1 MPTTIKH
8 LIQEFD
14 LPSIQKVSWKERIP
28 TQDEG
33 IYIVSLSDDP
43 NSNNGILDT
52 IPISK
57 DIIEDWIE
65 KVGGFEIDKIHT
77 NDSEV
82 IIERMS
88 QFWLPDENI
97 IYIGKAPKR
106 KSGKG
111 IGNRV
116 NEYYRTE
123 YGARKPHAGGHWI
136 KALTVLDD
144 LFVYYSP
151 CDNPGDV
158 ETAMLRYFCE
168 SVSDSTREILRDK
181 TLTLPFANLQL
192 ERGQIKN
199 HGLGKMKL

>member
-1 MPTTIKH
+1 MPTTINQLTK
-8 LIQEFD
+8 QYN
-14 LPSIQKVSWKERIP
+14 LPAAIKVNWGERIP

-33 IYIVSLSDDP
+33 VYIVSLSEYP
-43 NSNNGILDT
+43 NTNNGILNE
-52 IPISK
+52 IPISEE
-57 DIIEDWIE
+57 IIEKWIK
-65 KVGGFEIDKIHT
+65 KVDGFEIDKIKT
-77 NDSEV
+77 YDSKA

-97 IYIGKAPKR
+97 VYIGKAPKR
-106 KSGKG
+106 SSGKG

-136 KALTVLDD
+136 KALTVLKD
-144 LFVYYSP
+144 LFVYYSV

-158 ETAMLRYFCE
+158 ETGILRYFCKN
-168 SVSDSTREILRDK
+168 VSESTRQILRDK
-181 TLTLPFANLQL
+181 ILTLPFANLQL

>member
-1 MPTTIKH
+1 MSTIINH
-8 LIQEFD
+8 LIQEFE
-14 LPSIQKVSWKERIP
+14 LPSIQKVNWKERIP

-33 IYIVSLSDDP
+33 VYIVSLSNDP

-57 DIIEDWIE
+57 DIIENWIE
-65 KVGGFEIDKIHT
+65 KVVGFEIDKIKT
-77 NDSEV
+77 YSSNA

-116 NEYYRTE
+116 NE
-123 YGARKPHAGGHWI
+123 
-136 KALTVLDD
+136 
-144 LFVYYSP
+144 
-151 CDNPGDV
+151 
-158 ETAMLRYFCE
+158 
-168 SVSDSTREILRDK
+168 
-181 TLTLPFANLQL
+181 
-192 ERGQIKN
+192 
-199 HGLGKMKL
+199 